1 MNNDDKSPYEIKST
15 ALASDAVWHNMKIS
29 PAQRATLLQQKPC
42 CIWLTGLSGAGKSTI
57 ANALDALLHTQGK
70 KSFLLDGDN
79 LRHGLNKDLG
89 MSETDRAENI
99 RRVGEVAKLMVD
111 AGIIV
116 VCAFISPYRRD
127 RQMVRSI
134 FGHGDFIEVF
144 VDTPLNVCESRD
156 PKGLYKKA
164 RQGILK
170 NFTGISDP
178 YEPPQSPELVI
189 DTSRNS
195 VEDCT
200 TQILKILSI

>member
-1 MNNDDKSPYEIKST
+1 MNNDEKSPYEIKST
-15 ALASDAVWHNMKIS
+15 ALASAAVWHNMKIS
-29 PAQRATLLQQKPC
+29 PAERAALLQQKPC

-70 KSFLLDGDN
+70 KCFLLDGDN

-89 MSETDRAENI
+89 MSEGDRAENI

-111 AGIIV
+111 AGLIV

-134 FGHGDFIEVF
+134 FGHGNFFEVF
-144 VDTPLNVCESRD
+144 VDTPLAVCESRD

-170 NFTGISDP
+170 NFTGVSDP
-178 YEPPQSPELVI
+178 YEPPLSPELVI
-189 DTSRNS
+189 DTSTDS

-200 TQILKILSI
+200 TRIFEILCV